1 MAGTGFRSAG
11 SGCGDGVGESKPTL
25 KVTVFSDY
33 ICPFCYVG
41 AARLERLR
49 EHYDLR
55 VNWCFVEIHPET
67 SPAGEPV
74 AALNYSS
81 DTWQRMMAAL
91 RELAREEDLVYRE
104 HDFTTN
110 SHAAL
115 QLAEVAKFTDRDVF
129 YRLHASLFAAL
140 FQRGDNIG
148 DRAVLQRLGCEAGM
162 SEQQVEQAWTDEAAA
177 ARLRQYQMAASEL
190 HVRATPTFFVGETRL
205 NGVVPVAQL
214 IRAAQGA
221 V

>member
-1 MAGTGFRSAG
+1 M
-11 SGCGDGVGESKPTL
+11 
-25 KVTVFSDY
+25 
-33 ICPFCYVG
+33 CPFCYVG

-49 EHYDLR
+49 EYYDLR
-55 VNWCFVEIHPET
+55 VNWCFVEIHPDT

-74 AALNYSS
+74 AVLDYGS
-81 DTWQRMMAAL
+81 DTWQRMMTGL
-91 RELAREEDLVYRE
+91 RELAREEGLVYRE
-104 HDFTTN
+104 HDFTTS

-115 QLAEVAKFTDRDVF
+115 QLAEVAKFIDRNVF

-148 DRAVLQRLGCEAGM
+148 DRVVLQRLGGEAGM

-177 ARLRQYQMAASEL
+177 ARLRQYQMAATEL
-190 HVRATPTFFVGETRL
+190 GVRATPTFFVGEKRL
-205 NGVVPVAQL
+205 DGVVPVAQL
-214 IRAAQGA
+214 IRAAQAA

>member
-1 MAGTGFRSAG
+1 M
-11 SGCGDGVGESKPTL
+11 GESKPTL

-49 EHYDLR
+49 EYYDLR
-55 VNWCFVEIHPET
+55 VNWCFVEIHPDT
-67 SPAGEPV
+67 SAASEPV
-74 AALNYSS
+74 ATLNYSS
-81 DTWQRMMAAL
+81 DTWQRMMTSL
-91 RELAREEDLVYRE
+91 RELGREEGLVFRE

-129 YRLHASLFAAL
+129 YRLHTSLFAAL

-148 DRAVLQRLGCEAGM
+148 DRSVLQRLGREAGM

-177 ARLRQYQMAASEL
+177 ARLRQYQMAAAEL
-190 HVRATPTFFVGETRL
+190 EVRATPTFFVGETRL
-205 NGVVPVAQL
+205 NGVVPMAQL